1 MAVNNSLM
9 RAGSTA
15 QGDGIVTYM
24 AGNEEIRL
32 SPDIVK
38 RYLVS
43 GDGDVTD
50 QEVFMFLQMC
60 RTQHLNPFLREAYC
74 IKYGNRS
81 PATLVVGKETFMKR
95 ARRNPDYQGSEAGI
109 IIRDRETGEVKELP
123 GTVFV
128 KGQELVGGWAR
139 VYITGLAVPT
149 YISVPFNEYAGRKA
163 DGSLN
168 GMWATKPAT
177 MIRKVA
183 LLQALREAFPED
195 MGGLYGAEEIN
206 TIDSEKLPEAPVVV
220 PGTVIEREPE
230 QAPEQ
235 RQEINEADEAERAL
249 FG

>member
-1 MAVNNSLM
+1 MTL
-9 RAGSTA
+9 
-15 QGDGIVTYM
+15 Y
-24 AGNEEIRL
+24 EINQEML
-32 SPDIVK
+32 N
-38 RYLVS
+38 LV
-43 GDGDVTD
+43 D
-50 QEVFMFLQMC
+50 E
-60 RTQHLNPFLREAYC
+60 
-74 IKYGNRS
+74 
-81 PATLVVGKETFMKR
+81 
-95 ARRNPDYQGSEAGI
+95 
-109 IIRDRETGEVKELP
+109 ETGEVKEVP

-149 YISVPFNEYAGRKA
+149 YISVPFNEYAGRKS

-230 QAPEQ
+230 QVQEQ
-235 RQEINEADEAERAL
+235 KQEISEEDEAARAL

>member
-1 MAVNNSLM
+1 MAVNNSIV
-9 RAGSTA
+9 RATATA

-43 GDGDVTD
+43 GGGNVTD

-74 IKYGNRS
+74 IKYGDRN
-81 PATLVVGKETFMKR
+81 PATMVVGKETFTKR

-109 IIRDRETGEVKELP
+109 IVRDLETGEVKEVP

-149 YISVPFNEYAGRKA
+149 YISVPFNEYAGRKQ

-206 TIDSEKLPEAPVVV
+206 TIDSEKLPEAPVTV

-230 QAPEQ
+230 QEQ
-235 RQEINEADEAERAL
+235 KQEINNEEDEAARAL

>member
-9 RAGSTA
+9 KQTAA

-43 GDGDVTD
+43 GGGNVTD

-74 IKYGNRS
+74 IKYGDRS

-109 IIRDRETGEVKELP
+109 IVRDRETGEVKEVP

-139 VYITGLAVPT
+139 VYISGLAVPS
-149 YISVPFNEYAGRKA
+149 YISVPFNEYAGRKS

-168 GMWATKPAT
+168 GMWASKPAT

-206 TIDSEKLPEAPVVV
+206 TVDVEKLPEAPVVV
-220 PGTVIEREPE
+220 PGTVVEKQPEKEPE
-230 QAPEQ
+230 QPQ
-235 RQEINEADEAERAL
+235 KVDEASEAEKAL

>member
-74 IKYGNRS
+74 IKYGDHS

-109 IIRDRETGEVKELP
+109 IVRDLETGEVKEVP

-149 YISVPFNEYAGRKA
+149 YISVPFNEYAGRKS

>member
-9 RAGSTA
+9 KKTAA

-32 SPDIVK
+32 SPEIVK

-43 GDGDVTD
+43 GGGNVTD

-74 IKYGNRS
+74 IKYGDRS

-109 IIRDRETGEVKELP
+109 IVRDIESGEVKEVP

-139 VYITGLAVPT
+139 VYISGLAVPS
-149 YISVPFNEYAGRKA
+149 YISVPFNEYAGRKS

-168 GMWATKPAT
+168 GMWASKPAT

-206 TIDSEKLPEAPVVV
+206 TVDVEKLPEAPVVV
-220 PGTVIEREPE
+220 PGTVVEKQPEKEPE
-230 QAPEQ
+230 QP
-235 RQEINEADEAERAL
+235 QEVDEASEAEKAL